1 MFCENNK
8 YTIFYFD
15 LLICQA
21 HGFDDQDFTQVCFL
35 KSHSLIKRLKSTY
48 MWKMLCRGQN
58 EIHLKSNDK
67 TNHYVMYHYLL

>member
-35 KSHSLIKRLKSTY
+35 KSHSLNYKKMKINLYVEDVMQGAKRNTFKA
-48 MWKMLCRGQN
+48 N
-58 EIHLKSNDK
+58 
-67 TNHYVMYHYLL
+67 